1 MPQITVTG
9 ANSEADA
16 AKIARSVAGSSL
28 VKARFSIFIIFLL
41 RTLLCASISHHCFSM
56 LQSAV
61 YGRDPNWGR
70 IAAAAGYAGV
80 PFEQTKLKVSLGNI
94 LLMDGGEPQSFDRF
108 KKTNHLIQF

>member
-1 MPQITVTG
+1 
-9 ANSEADA
+9 
-16 AKIARSVAGSSL
+16 
-28 VKARFSIFIIFLL
+28 
-41 RTLLCASISHHCFSM
+41 M
-56 LQSAV
+56 LQSAI

-108 KKTNHLIQF
+108 KDTQI